1 MANLQIK
8 NVPEDLHDELR
19 KRAEA
24 RRMSMRDYVLELIE
38 RDQRLPTVNQWLGEI
53 EQDEPGDA
61 GVDVVA
67 LIREGR
73 EERLAHLMPGPSPG
87 PSGGDAGR

>member
-24 RRMSMRDYVLELIE
+24 RRTSMRDYVLELIE
-38 RDQRLPTVNQWLGEI
+38 RDQRLPTINQWLDEI
-53 EQDEPGDA
+53 ERDEPGDA
-61 GVDVVA
+61 GVDVVE
-67 LIREGR
+67 LIRDGR
-73 EERLAHLMPGPSPG
+73 EERLAHLLPG

>member
-1 MANLQIK
+1 VGNLQVK
-8 NVPEDLHDELR
+8 NIPEELHNELR
-19 KRAEA
+19 KRADA
-24 RRMSMRDYVLELIE
+24 RRMSMRDYILELIE
-38 RDQRLPTVNQWLGEI
+38 RDQRLPTVNQWLDEI
-53 EQDEPGDA
+53 EQDEPGEA

-73 EERLAHLMPGPSPG
+73 EQRLAHLMPD

>member
-8 NVPEDLHDELR
+8 NLPEDMHEELR
-19 KRAEA
+19 KRAEE

-53 EQDEPGDA
+53 EQDEPGGD

-67 LIREGR
+67 LIRDGR
-73 EERLAHLMPGPSPG
+73 EERLAHLLPGR
-87 PSGGDAGR
+87 SGGDAGR

>member
-8 NVPEDLHDELR
+8 NLPEDLHEGLR
-19 KRAEA
+19 KRAEE

-38 RDQRLPTVNQWLGEI
+38 RDQRLPTINQWLDEI
-53 EQDEPGDA
+53 ERDEPGDA
-61 GVDVVA
+61 GVDVVE
-67 LIREGR
+67 LIRDGR
-73 EERLAHLMPGPSPG
+73 EERLAHLLPG

>member
-1 MANLQIK
+1 VANLQIK
-8 NVPEDLHDELR
+8 NIPEGMHEELR
-19 KRAEA
+19 KRAEE

-38 RDQRLPTVNQWLGEI
+38 RDQRLPTVNQWLDEI
-53 EQDEPGDA
+53 EQGEPGDA

-73 EERLAHLMPGPSPG
+73 EERLAHLVPG